1 MPRQL
6 LHSLLS
12 PVQWHGDDSSASFL
26 TRTEQVSWNYV
37 GINEWPMTKG
47 ISAPGVLVHISVLE
61 ESVHDVQC
69 VVHEESVHDVQR
81 IILLSLTSSSPCWP
95 ITYFLHRPGCVQW
108 SLHDSLVDSL
118 VLILHRESRIFHKS
132 RVQCTWVWAVY
143 VCQTHGDVSQL
154 QSKHPF

>member
-1 MPRQL
+1 

-81 IILLSLTSSSPCWP
+81 IILLSLTSSSPCW
-95 ITYFLHRPGCVQW
+95 
-108 SLHDSLVDSL
+108 
-118 VLILHRESRIFHKS
+118 
-132 RVQCTWVWAVY
+132 
-143 VCQTHGDVSQL
+143 
-154 QSKHPF
+154 